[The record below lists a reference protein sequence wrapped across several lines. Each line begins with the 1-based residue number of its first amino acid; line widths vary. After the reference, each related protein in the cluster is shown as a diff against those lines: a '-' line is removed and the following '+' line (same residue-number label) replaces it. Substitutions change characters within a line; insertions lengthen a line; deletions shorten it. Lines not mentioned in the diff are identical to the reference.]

1 MQAVVSLLDDH
12 HTQLTEA
19 LWRELET
26 QFGLRG
32 VYATP
37 HPHFSYH
44 VAHSYDLDSL
54 VPRLD
59 RLLHATPPFQVRTT
73 GLGVFTGKSPVLY
86 IPIVRSPAVTQFH
99 RALWSELAACAS
111 GSLAYYDPEQW
122 LPHIT
127 LGSGDIQKDLLA
139 EAVRLLGERD
149 FNWTITVD
157 NLAFVEEDGASGQ
170 RLGLKLIF
178 EGGADD

>member
-32 VYATP
+32 VYTTP

-44 VAHSYDLDSL
+44 VARSYDLDSL

-59 RLLHATPPFQVRTT
+59 RLIHAIRPFQVRTT
-73 GLGVFTGKSPVLY
+73 GLGVFTGKSPVLT
-86 IPIVRSPAVTQFH
+86 IPVVRSPALTQFH
-99 RALWSELAACAS
+99 QTLWSELAACAS
-111 GSLAYYDPEQW
+111 GSLAYYGPEQW

-149 FNWTITVD
+149 FNWTITID
-157 NLAFVEEDGASGQ
+157 NLAFVEEDGISGQ
-170 RLGLKLIF
+170 RLGFKLTF

>member
-32 VYATP
+32 VYTTP

-44 VAHSYDLDSL
+44 VARSYDLDSL

-59 RLLHATPPFQVRTT
+59 RLIHATRPFQVKTT

-86 IPIVRSPAVTQFH
+86 HPGCAQPGADSVPSSVVVRACGVRLRQPGL
-99 RALWSELAACAS
+99 LWSGAVAS
-111 GSLAYYDPEQW
+111 AYHAWVWRHPEGSSRGGCP
-122 LPHIT
+122 P
-127 LGSGDIQKDLLA
+127 LGRA
-139 EAVRLLGERD
+139 
-149 FNWTITVD
+149 
-157 NLAFVEEDGASGQ
+157 
-170 RLGLKLIF
+170 GLQL
-178 EGGADD
+178 DDHD

>member
-1 MQAVVSLLDDH
+1 MQAVVSLLDDYYYE
-12 HTQLTEA
+12 LTEA

-32 VYATP
+32 VYTTP

-44 VAHSYDLDSL
+44 VARSYDLDSL
-54 VPRLD
+54 MPRLD
-59 RLLHATPPFQVRTT
+59 RLIHATPPFQVRAT
-73 GLGVFTGKSPVLY
+73 GLGIFTGKSPVLY
-86 IPIVRSPAVTQFH
+86 IPIVRSPALAQFH
-99 RALWSELAACAS
+99 RALWSELAVCAA
-111 GSLAYYDPEQW
+111 GSLAYYGPEQW

-139 EAVRLLGERD
+139 EVVRLLGERD

-170 RLGLKLIF
+170 RLGFKLTF
-178 EGGADD
+178 AGGADD

>member
-32 VYATP
+32 VYTTP

-44 VAHSYDLDSL
+44 VARSYDLDSL

-59 RLLHATPPFQVRTT
+59 RLIHAALPFQVRTT
-73 GLGVFTGKSPVLY
+73 GLGIFTGKSPVLT
-86 IPIVRSPAVTQFH
+86 IPIVRSPALTQFH
-99 RALWSELAACAS
+99 QAVWSELAACAS
-111 GSLAYYDPEQW
+111 GSLAYYHPEQW

-127 LGSGDIQKDLLA
+127 LGSGDIQKDLLV

-170 RLGLKLIF
+170 RLGFKLAF
-178 EGGADD
+178 AGGAHD

>member
-54 VPRLD
+54 MPRLD
-59 RLLHATPPFQVRTT
+59 RLGHATLPFQIKAT
-73 GLGVFTGKSPVLY
+73 GLGVFAGKSPVLY
-86 IPIVRSPAVTQFH
+86 IPIVRSPALTQFH
-99 RALWSELAACAS
+99 QALWSELAACAT

-139 EAVRLLGERD
+139 EAVRLFGERD

-170 RLGLKLIF
+170 RLGFKLAF
-178 EGGADD
+178 AGSVDD

>member
-19 LWRELET
+19 LWRELEA

-32 VYATP
+32 VYTTP

-111 GSLAYYDPEQW
+111 GSLAYYHPEQW

-127 LGSGDIQKDLLA
+127 LGSGDIQEDLLA
-139 EAVRLLGERD
+139 EAVRLLSERD
-149 FNWTITVD
+149 FDWTITVD

-170 RLGLKLIF
+170 RLGSKLTF
-178 EGGADD
+178 AWGADD